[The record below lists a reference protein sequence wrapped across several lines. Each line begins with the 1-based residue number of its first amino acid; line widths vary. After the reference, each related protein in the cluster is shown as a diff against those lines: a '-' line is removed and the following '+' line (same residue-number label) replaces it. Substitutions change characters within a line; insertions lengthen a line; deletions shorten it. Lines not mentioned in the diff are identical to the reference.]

1 MTYRIVKDKLYVDNF
16 DAVRKLYYSLGNERI
31 IVDESDLVV
40 FRLMGA
46 TFEYSIVTFED
57 FTQVGEQ
64 VVSGAF

>member
-16 DAVRKLYYSLGNERI
+16 NAVRELYYSLGNESI

-46 TFEYSIVTFED
+46 TFNYSMVTFED
-57 FTQVGEQ
+57 FNQDGEQ
-64 VVSGAF
+64 VVSDAS